1 LRGGAD
7 KPDAGADVSLED
19 AVLALSSTGT
29 EADTGEEEDAAGEP
43 GRVVAISAGTEAEI
57 VEILEKR
64 ES

>member
-1 LRGGAD
+1 LTQIA
-7 KPDAGADVSLED
+7 AAT
-19 AVLALSSTGT
+19 AASSEINWSAGT
-29 EADTGEEEDAAGEP
+29 EVDTGGEEDAAGEP

>member
-1 LRGGAD
+1 LTQIA
-7 KPDAGADVSLED
+7 AAT
-19 AVLALSSTGT
+19 AASSEINWSAGT
-29 EADTGEEEDAAGEP
+29 EADTGGEEDAAGEP